1 MIDDGGDGGEDE
13 LTVSAQSLKLRT
25 VQYNRRLPITAA
37 GARGN
42 LPCTYDCRH
51 WPLLTHSEMLCWLK
65 TGSRFSVCRDYTH
78 HPITTANDLYSWLSS
93 RRTCQGTH
101 DIACVKREH
110 EYTSRAN

>member
-42 LPCTYDCRH
+42 LLALMIAGIGRYS
-51 WPLLTHSEMLCWLK
+51 LTLK
-65 TGSRFSVCRDYTH
+65 CYVG
-78 HPITTANDLYSWLSS
+78 
-93 RRTCQGTH
+93 
-101 DIACVKREH
+101 
-110 EYTSRAN
+110 